1 MKYKMGNGHC
11 APLAHHRCATMDNAE
26 QPLAAPETP
35 LSLPDYIPWEK
46 YRRLSSPARQRVNQL
61 LLNPP
66 EDTEGYRKRKD
77 RFNALGYRSQQHYL
91 ICQILEHL
99 EYGSDVD
106 ESDETDAS
114 RSDSSHSDRAEEE
127 ELPRDIKAA
136 PASLKGLR
144 ALGARPVNILADERC
159 LKSNVGLAEH
169 PLNPVAQLSGDDDVT
184 LPAYISTEKFLRLD
198 PYQREKILNLLA
210 SPPKDPPAYIE
221 KKARFDAAGYESY
234 LHYKIAGIMECLDY
248 GGISVSRDPVRS
260 LN

>member
-1 MKYKMGNGHC
+1 
-11 APLAHHRCATMDNAE
+11 MDNAE
-26 QPLAAPETP
+26 EPLVATRAP

-61 LLNPP
+61 LVNPP

-91 ICQILEHL
+91 ISLILDHL
-99 EYGSDVD
+99 DYGSDVD
-106 ESDETDAS
+106 ESGETDETDETDS
-114 RSDSSHSDRAEEE
+114 SCSDSSHSDRAEEE
-127 ELPRDIKAA
+127 GELPRDIKAA
-136 PASLKGLR
+136 LASMKALR
-144 ALGARPVNILADERC
+144 ALGARPANILGDERC
-159 LKSNVGLAEH
+159 LKSDAESAG
-169 PLNPVAQLSGDDDVT
+169 PEIRLSGDDDVT
-184 LPAYISTEKFLRLD
+184 LPGYISKEKFLRLD